1 MKFWCHYCQLF
12 TMVSH
17 QPFFV
22 AKPLDIDLPKLGVFG
37 ALVWIKEVPMELIR
51 IELLFYKQI
60 AMPDEASNP
69 LSWWVE

>member
-1 MKFWCHYCQLF
+1 
-12 TMVSH
+12 
-17 QPFFV
+17 
-22 AKPLDIDLPKLGVFG
+22 LDIDLPKLGVFG